1 MKSIN
6 FQFLLSLT
14 FPFLHFTCR
23 LEIGQPEN
31 LVLIHQHKKTPHWLG
46 SWKERKVITSYVER
60 AMRFAI
66 PLFTRFFLC
75 LSRVPFNVVF
85 RIIEDEFP
93 RENVFLFF
101 IKWKSWYN
109 NKMKSESEALGKLS
123 SLFEN
128 WESGSFPGE
137 SESLRPGKLKCTW
150 IGNAKVILPYLTSRV
165 TKAKW

>member
-66 PLFTRFFLC
+66 PLFTRFFCVC
-75 LSRVPFNVVF
+75 LGSLSMWFSVSLKMSFHVKMF
-85 RIIEDEFP
+85 F
-93 RENVFLFF
+93 FFF

-123 SLFEN
+123 SLFKN

-165 TKAKW
+165 TKAK